1 MGFELSVMGF
11 AESTMGVAEGGAAVA
26 EGGVAFEELAG
37 KVVALPRE
45 LPAARQWQ
53 AEQKN
58 TRLRFLNKFGM
69 TASALGGASRCYSH
83 SMVLGG
89 LLEMSKHTRLTPL
102 TSLMMRVESRAI
114 KS

>member
-1 MGFELSVMGF
+1 MQATGTVALQSAGVTGGKTRF
-11 AESTMGVAEGGAAVA
+11 AS
-26 EGGVAFEELAG
+26 GGVAFEELAG
-37 KVVALPRE
+37 EIVALPRE
-45 LPAARQWQ
+45 LPASRQWQ
-53 AEQKN
+53 AE
-58 TRLRFLNKFGM
+58 RLPYKIESDSG
-69 TASALGGASRCYSH
+69 YSH